1 MVSTWEMAPFKKKRN
16 QEDLKNPRRQ
26 RVQRGWDES
35 ISAWRRREP
44 TKGICWECVINL
56 HHWHCLQWCHFFFI
70 AVSKYVYFACVPFF
84 LCCCQTGVSR
94 AGDER
99 SLAPHVGLERKDPGC
114 TNSCPPVSI
123 CSSLVGLRSL
133 TWRRQDSSKLVCGM
147 QGLEP
152 IYKSLSKVSGGW
164 NSPKG
169 VPVKSQDSTECRS
182 SWQTKL
188 IRWAPCERAGLRVR
202 SSQRADVG
210 WTVIKQ
216 GLHHEQGKQGK
227 ECFVLLLNLSHV
239 VFGWVRL
246 SAKQPNL
253 CLTVMM
259 VKML

>member
-1 MVSTWEMAPFKKKRN
+1 MLGMRHKLTPLALSSVMPF
-16 QEDLKNPRRQ
+16 
-26 RVQRGWDES
+26 
-35 ISAWRRREP
+35 
-44 TKGICWECVINL
+44 
-56 HHWHCLQWCHFFFI
+56 FFFI
-70 AVSKYVYFACVPFF
+70 AVSKYVYSACVPFF

-133 TWRRQDSSKLVCGM
+133 TWRRQDSAKLVCGM
-147 QGLEP
+147 QGLEL

-164 NSPKG
+164 NSQKD
-169 VPVKSQDSTECRS
+169 VPVKFQDSTECRS

-188 IRWAPCERAGLRVR
+188 IRWAPCVRAGLRVR
-202 SSQRADVG
+202 SSQRAGVG
-210 WTVIKQ
+210 WTIIKQ